1 MRTVY
6 LLIGA
11 CQQLEDMCLWLADR
25 LEDSGFERK
34 STRLYVVEMQK
45 VAGIL
50 EDMGDFLR
58 N

>member
-6 LLIGA
+6 LLIVA
-11 CQQLEDMCLWLADR
+11 CQQLEDR